1 VKPTK
6 MIRRIFFIL
15 TLILI
20 CTGCAGSGNLG
31 AQNTGNSPNDPS
43 MDEEIVAR
51 HLPALVMGSRFTY
64 QDTDLSNGKIYKVAI
79 IVKEMKEF
87 RRKLS
92 YWIEVSREEK
102 SYFDI
107 YDMSLNW
114 IGSFADGKELES
126 AEPCIQVFNWP
137 LKIGKKWNSNYTV
150 KEYSGGAHLSHSKTG
165 VNIRTYEEVKV
176 PAGTFKAL
184 RIQAGE
190 ETFWYAPS
198 IGWAVKEQIGPQGKD
213 GWLLELVEYSIP

>member
-1 VKPTK
+1 
-6 MIRRIFFIL
+6 MIPRIFFLL

-20 CTGCAGSGNLG
+20 CTGCAGSANLG

-51 HLPALVMGSRFTY
+51 HPPALVIGSRFTY
-64 QDTDLSNGKIYKVAI
+64 QDTDLSNGKIYKVVI
-79 IVKEMKEF
+79 IVKELKEF
-87 RRKLS
+87 RRKLA

-107 YDMSLNW
+107 YDMNLNW

-137 LKIGKKWNSNYTV
+137 LKIGKKWNSSHTV
-150 KEYSGGAHLSHSKTG
+150 KGYSGGAHLSHSKTG
-165 VNIRTYEEVKV
+165 VNIRTFEEVKV

-198 IGWAVKEQIGPQGKD
+198 IGWAVKEQIGTQGKD